1 MTIICPL
8 LTRDVKHFAFK
19 QEPKVFSTYCHRPA
33 QPRLTISATVKEKR
47 RKERRGLILKTLL
60 VAEWDPCLALGLDW
74 AHLRLMAPTL
84 VFFPILPGQW
94 PLVSN
99 LIELC
104 CLWPRV
110 RANICISCWPL
121 WSICIDNPLSHS
133 VSSFVDC
140 FFFQY
145 RQEGK
150 LEHKSLC

>member
-1 MTIICPL
+1 MAWGDKMRC
-8 LTRDVKHFAFK
+8 VQFM
-19 QEPKVFSTYCHRPA
+19 QMME
-33 QPRLTISATVKEKR
+33 
-47 RKERRGLILKTLL
+47 
-60 VAEWDPCLALGLDW
+60 
-74 AHLRLMAPTL
+74 HLRWETYIYTNDTKTKNVPSKLSLPGSALHSLTEYTLQNNSDPHLLRMWRNSESCIVLIPWWTL

-94 PLVSN
+94 ALVSN